1 MRHTALYDKVIAAL
15 GDLAKEQGFHIN
27 VRGDL
32 DETRGVAIDLENDQ
46 FIISVTRNYD
56 EEEIWVHCKVR
67 PRPRA
72 HLRTYAVGSLSA
84 YIQGRSDPYPLR
96 NFMADCKDLLQYKDQ
111 FLDSSFLNSEELRAW
126 KVDASRRHFGQKN
139 IKRKG

>member
-1 MRHTALYDKVIAAL
+1 MRHTALYEKVIASL
-15 GDLAKEQGFHIN
+15 GDLAKEKGFQIN

-32 DETRGVAIDLENDQ
+32 DEPRGVAIDLENDQ

-72 HLRTYAVGSLSA
+72 HFRTYAVGSLSA
-84 YIQGRSDPYPLR
+84 YIQGRSVPYPLR
-96 NFMADCKDLLQYKDQ
+96 NLTADCNDLLQYKDQ
-111 FLDSSFLNSEELRAW
+111 LLDPSFLNSEELRIW
-126 KVDASRRHFGQKN
+126 EVDASRCHFGQ
-139 IKRKG
+139 RKIISKG